1 MRYYSASV
9 KDEIRKSQRWRLLSI
24 LFALISFEL
33 FLFFLVINV
42 TFPLPADFGWMNL
55 PLGIVILFAIYRFI
69 AYFIEKRMLSFY
81 AHKKL
86 ILKKHIEPIVSK
98 MFTLVMYVSY
108 IAVLISHSF
117 LIAKIIFSRGF
128 SGNLHNLLFIVTLSK
143 IKEVDKSLN
152 LMLIHKF
159 RVRARISFN
168 ALMRVEPDLSR
179 SQKY

>member
-98 MFTLVMYVSY
+98 MFTLVMFASY
-108 IAVLISHSF
+108 FAVLISLIVF
-117 LIAKIIFSRGF
+117 LLIGLFSTEVFLVIFTIGC
-128 SGNLHNLLFIVTLSK
+128 LLLLFPKLRKWT
-143 IKEVDKSLN
+143 KS
-152 LMLIHKF
+152 
-159 RVRARISFN
+159 V
-168 ALMRVEPDLSR
+168 V
-179 SQKY
+179 